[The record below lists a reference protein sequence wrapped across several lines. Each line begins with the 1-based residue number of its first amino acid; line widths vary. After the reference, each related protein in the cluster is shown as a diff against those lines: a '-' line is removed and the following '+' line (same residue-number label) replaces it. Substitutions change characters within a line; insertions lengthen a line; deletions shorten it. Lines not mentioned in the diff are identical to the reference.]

1 MPHRNAPLTE
11 TGRLRLAR
19 CVVEDRWPLRRAA
32 ERFQVS
38 VTTAARWAGRYR
50 RLGEAGMADRS
61 SRPHHSPRRT
71 PTRTERRIIKV
82 RVLRRWGPARIAYL
96 LGLNPA
102 TVHRVLTRY
111 CLSRLSHLDRATGR
125 AVRRYEHPA
134 PGDLVHVDIK
144 KLGNIPDGG
153 GHKVLGRQ
161 AGRKNRANAG
171 VSYLHNAVDDHSRL
185 AYSEILADEKKET
198 ATAFWQ
204 RAHSYFASCGITVR
218 RVLTDN
224 GSCYKS
230 FLWRDALTAAGIT
243 HKRTRP
249 YRPQTNGK
257 VERFNR
263 TLLDE
268 WAYAKPYRT
277 ESERRD
283 AYPLATHLQSPPR
296 THRAQGPSTRQ
307 PRPQPHGSIQLGQ
320 PIEEIEA
327 RKQTPLLALDFTF
340 RPQASL
346 IVLWALGDARTRPVI
361 ERAHERAIAKV
372 LRRLEDEVAETRWS
386 SGRGRAKT
394 LALGRCGVP
403 SLRQPGRVPAPAR
416 PLPDPQPRAAQGRG
430 RRAGVGPWTPAVST
444 GMWWRPG
451 RSTPSR

>member
-19 CVVEDRWPLRRAA
+19 CVVEDGWPLRRAA

-38 VTTAARWAGRYR
+38 PTTAQRWAGRYR
-50 RLGEAGMADRS
+50 ELGEAGMADRS

-102 TVHRVLTRY
+102 TVHRVLIRY
-111 CLSRLSHLDRATGR
+111 SLARLAHLDRVTGR
-125 AVRRYEHPA
+125 AIRRYEHAA

-153 GHKVLGRQ
+153 GHKVLGRP
-161 AGRKNRANAG
+161 AGRKNRAG
-171 VSYLHNAVDDHSRL
+171 VGMSFLHNAVDDHSRL
-185 AYSEILADEKKET
+185 AYSEILTDEKKET
-198 ATAFWQ
+198 AVGFWQ
-204 RAHSYFASCGITVR
+204 RANDFFTAAGITVK

-230 FLWRDALTAAGIT
+230 HLWRNSLAGQGIS

-268 WAYAKPYRT
+268 WAYAKAYRT
-277 ESERRD
+277 ETERRE
-283 AYPLATHLQSPPR
+283 AYPIWLHTYNH
-296 THRAQGPSTRQ
+296 HRGHTA
-307 PRPQPHGSIQLGQ
+307 LKGQ
-320 PIEEIEA
+320 P
-327 RKQTPLLALDFTF
+327 P
-340 RPQASL
+340 AS
-346 IVLWALGDARTRPVI
+346 
-361 ERAHERAIAKV
+361 
-372 LRRLEDEVAETRWS
+372 
-386 SGRGRAKT
+386 
-394 LALGRCGVP
+394 
-403 SLRQPGRVPAPAR
+403 RVPN
-416 PLPDPQPRAAQGRG
+416 L
-430 RRAGVGPWTPAVST
+430 T
-444 GMWWRPG
+444 GQY
-451 RSTPSR
+451 T